1 MPEMENTIVARLVD
15 ENTLDFNGTLFV
27 RKSGGRSDE
36 EVLLMPMDN
45 TMAPRLRCTNCGYE
59 RNYHYWYK
67 GAGFTERIVGYCP
80 GCGYHILGTLGQT
93 ERQGGER

>member
-1 MPEMENTIVARLVD
+1 
-15 ENTLDFNGTLFV
+15 
-27 RKSGGRSDE
+27 
-36 EVLLMPMDN
+36 
-45 TMAPRLRCTNCGYE
+45 MAPRLRCTNCGYE

-67 GAGFTERIVGYCP
+67 GSGFTERIVGYCP